1 MRGRLIRKKQV
12 PKKTLVES
20 SGGGTRTSAE
30 NAGETALL
38 VESDAKSD
46 AFNLSSWTEL
56 RDTISV
62 CPDLPESTRQSL
74 VELGDDAAHG

>member
-30 NAGETALL
+30 NAGETGLL
-38 VESDAKSD
+38 VESD

-56 RDTISV
+56 RDAIAV
-62 CPDLPESTRQSL
+62 CPDLSESTRQSFG
-74 VELGDDAAHG
+74 ELADDAAEV